1 MQALAVFLPAVLA
14 ARPLC
19 CGAQLRQNGG
29 FGDVGLLCQPSGVH
43 LLLGGVGAL
52 CQHLHSILYILQ
64 TLRVLREIILIPQA
78 LEPEVQRVAHPIQKR
93 LKALRAIFFDILVR
107 VLCTGDLQDAH
118 LYRAVAEQLQRAQ
131 GRLLTGLIRIIAQ
144 NDLVGIF
151 ADDAHL
157 PGGQRGAT
165 GADGGINARLLHTD
179 DVHVALAQHE
189 PPGGAALG
197 DLHGKHCLGF
207 VIDQRFRAIDVFGL
221 GVVHHAPAKGYDIAA
236 QIKDGGHDTL
246 PEQAVDAAGL
256 AALEQAAGV
265 QFLLVIAFIPQ
276 VLVQCL
282 PIVGGIAQPEPD
294 DGLIVQ
300 PAPPPVGARLPRL
313 LHGRVQAGVKEA
325 GRLLIHG
332 EHPAAQA
339 SGFVVLLRF
348 RHTGAGSQHLDGFA
362 AADVVDLFDKA
373 DGISG
378 CLTAEAVKA
387 LGVRVHIEGRCF
399 FAVKGAQT
407 AVQTSLALELHIAA
421 HQFHDVGAAGKLLDV
436 FVWDHVDLN
445 DLSSFK
451 GRAIFG
457 ARTVLQRCG
466 WQTHRSYR

>member
-1 MQALAVFLPAVLA
+1 MQ
-14 ARPLC
+14 PL
-19 CGAQLRQNGG
+19 R
-29 FGDVGLLCQPSGVH
+29 
-43 LLLGGVGAL
+43 
-52 CQHLHSILYILQ
+52 I
-64 TLRVLREIILIPQA
+64 LREIILVSQA
-78 LEPEVQRVAHPIQKR
+78 LESEIQRIAHPVQKC
-93 LKALRAIFFDILVR
+93 LKTLRAVFFDVFVR
-107 VLCTGDLQDAH
+107 VLCAGNLQNAH
-118 LYRAVAEQLQRAQ
+118 LYRAVAEQFQRAQ
-131 GRLLTGLIRIIAQ
+131 GRLLASLVRVIAQ
-144 NDLVGIF
+144 NDLIGIF

-157 PGGQRGAT
+157 SGGQGGAA
-165 GADGGINARLLHTD
+165 GADGGVDACLLHTD

-189 PPGGAALG
+189 PPGGAALC
-197 DLHGKHCLGF
+197 DLHGKHRLGF
-207 VIDQRFRAIDVFGL
+207 VVDQCFRTVDVFGL

-236 QIKDGGHDTL
+236 QVKDGGHDAL
-246 PEQAVDAAGL
+246 PEQAVDTAGL

-265 QFLLVIAFIPQ
+265 QLLLVVALIPQ
-276 VLVQCL
+276 VLVQRL
-282 PIVGGIAQPEPD
+282 PVVGGIAQPEPD

-300 PAPPPVGARLPRL
+300 PAPPPVGTRLPCL
-313 LHGRVQAGVKEA
+313 LHGRVQAGVEKA
-325 GRLLIHG
+325 GSFLVHG
-332 EHPAAQA
+332 KHPAAQT
-339 SGFVVLLRF
+339 SGLVVLLRL

-387 LGVRVHIEGRCF
+387 LGVRVHIEGRRF

-421 HQFHDVGAAGKLLDV
+421 HQLHNVGAAGKLLDV
-436 FVWDHVDLN
+436 FVWDHVVLN

-451 GRAIFG
+451 GRAISG

>member
-1 MQALAVFLPAVLA
+1 MV
-14 ARPLC
+14 
-19 CGAQLRQNGG
+19 
-29 FGDVGLLCQPSGVH
+29 
-43 LLLGGVGAL
+43 
-52 CQHLHSILYILQ
+52 
-64 TLRVLREIILIPQA
+64 
-78 LEPEVQRVAHPIQKR
+78 
-93 LKALRAIFFDILVR
+93 
-107 VLCTGDLQDAH
+107 
-118 LYRAVAEQLQRAQ
+118 
-131 GRLLTGLIRIIAQ
+131 
-144 NDLVGIF
+144 
-151 ADDAHL
+151 
-157 PGGQRGAT
+157 
-165 GADGGINARLLHTD
+165 
-179 DVHVALAQHE
+179 
-189 PPGGAALG
+189 
-197 DLHGKHCLGF
+197 
-207 VIDQRFRAIDVFGL
+207 DQRFRAIDVFGL

-246 PEQAVDAAGL
+246 PEQAVDTAGL
-256 AALEQAAGV
+256 AALEQTAGV
-265 QFLLVIAFIPQ
+265 QLLLVVALIPQ

-282 PIVGGIAQPEPD
+282 PVVGGIAQPEPD

-300 PAPPPVGARLPRL
+300 PAPPPVGTRLPRL
-313 LHGRVQAGVKEA
+313 LHGRVQAGVEKA
-325 GRLLIHG
+325 GRLLVHG

-339 SGFVVLLRF
+339 SGLVVLLRL
-348 RHTGAGSQHLDGFA
+348 RHTGTGSQHLDGFA

-378 CLTAEAVKA
+378 CLTTEAVKA

-399 FAVKGAQT
+399 FAVKRAQT